1 MEKRKAYYITTPIYY
16 VNDVPHIGHA
26 YTTIAA
32 DTMARYKRSRGF
44 NVLFGT
50 GTDEHGQKIAKS
62 AEKMGVKPLELANQV
77 VLKFKNLWPILN
89 IKPDDFVRTTEKR
102 HEQVVKKLFN
112 RLYEKGDIYKGEYE
126 GWYCVA
132 CEAFWP
138 ESQVEENKCPDCGRP
153 VEKFKEE
160 SYFFKM
166 SKYQDRLLQHIKDH
180 PDCIKPE
187 SRKNEIIRFI
197 ERGLRD
203 QSVTRTRASLDW
215 GIDVP
220 FDSEHVIY
228 VWFDALINYL
238 TVAGY
243 SIDDEKFNFYW
254 PEAVHLIG
262 KDILRFHTIIWF
274 TMLMA
279 ADIAPPKMVFSHGWW
294 TMEGEKMSKSKGNVV
309 DPYQITE
316 EFDADAFRYFL
327 LRELCF
333 GQDGNF
339 SKKLLIQRIN
349 YDLAND
355 LGNLLSRTVAMTK
368 IFCDRKIPEPLGKDE
383 KYDLELR
390 ELAKDMVEQFIQE
403 MDQMSFNVA
412 LENIWTLVRRTN
424 KYIDQTEPWILGRD
438 ESKKERLNKVI
449 FHLAQ
454 SLQIISV
461 LLYPFMPATAL
472 KIWKQLGIEEAIEN
486 MLIPE
491 DTKWGT
497 LKSGTIVNPGENLF
511 PRIDDKKK
519 DTQENVRKEKTAKKE
534 KVEAE
539 CKEQKNETISIEEFK
554 KLDLR
559 VGKVLAAEDVP
570 GADKLLKITVDF
582 NSEKRTLVAGI
593 KQHYTPEE
601 LIDKNIVVVFN
612 LEPAKIRGIQS
623 QGMLL
628 AASDKEQVVLLT
640 TDKKIDAGSKI
651 R

>member
-1 MEKRKAYYITTPIYY
+1 
-16 VNDVPHIGHA
+16 
-26 YTTIAA
+26 
-32 DTMARYKRSRGF
+32 
-44 NVLFGT
+44 
-50 GTDEHGQKIAKS
+50 
-62 AEKMGVKPLELANQV
+62 
-77 VLKFKNLWPILN
+77 
-89 IKPDDFVRTTEKR
+89 
-102 HEQVVKKLFN
+102 
-112 RLYEKGDIYKGEYE
+112 
-126 GWYCVA
+126 
-132 CEAFWP
+132 
-138 ESQVEENKCPDCGRP
+138 
-153 VEKFKEE
+153 
-160 SYFFKM
+160 
-166 SKYQDRLLQHIKDH
+166 
-180 PDCIKPE
+180 
-187 SRKNEIIRFI
+187 
-197 ERGLRD
+197 
-203 QSVTRTRASLDW
+203 
-215 GIDVP
+215 
-220 FDSEHVIY
+220 
-228 VWFDALINYL
+228 
-238 TVAGY
+238 
-243 SIDDEKFNFYW
+243 
-254 PEAVHLIG
+254 
-262 KDILRFHTIIWF
+262 
-274 TMLMA
+274 
-279 ADIAPPKMVFSHGWW
+279 
-294 TMEGEKMSKSKGNVV
+294 
-309 DPYQITE
+309 
-316 EFDADAFRYFL
+316 
-327 LRELCF
+327 
-333 GQDGNF
+333 
-339 SKKLLIQRIN
+339 
-349 YDLAND
+349 
-355 LGNLLSRTVAMTK
+355 
-368 IFCDRKIPEPLGKDE
+368 
-383 KYDLELR
+383 
-390 ELAKDMVEQFIQE
+390 
-403 MDQMSFNVA
+403 MSFNVA

-628 AASDKEQVVLLT
+628 AASDKEKVVLLT
-640 TDKKIDAGSKI
+640 TEKKIDAGSKI

>member
-32 DTMARYKRSRGF
+32 DTMARYKRLRGF
-44 NVLFGT
+44 DVLFAT

-62 AEKMGVKPLELANQV
+62 AEKIGIKPLELANQV
-77 VLKFKNLWPILN
+77 VAKFKNLWPKLN
-89 IKPDDFVRTTEKR
+89 IKPDDFIRTTEKR
-102 HEQVVKKLFN
+102 HEQVVQKLFN
-112 RLYEKGDIYKGEYE
+112 RLYKKGDIYKGEYE
-126 GWYCVA
+126 GWYCVT

-138 ESQVEENKCPDCGRP
+138 ESQVEGEKCPDCGRP

-166 SKYQDRLLQHIKDH
+166 SKYQDRLLQHIKAH
-180 PDCIKPE
+180 PECIKPE

-197 ERGLRD
+197 ERGLKD

-243 SIDDEKFNFYW
+243 GIDEEKFNIYW

-309 DPYQITE
+309 DPYQVTD
-316 EFDADAFRYFL
+316 EFEADAFRYFL

-339 SKKLLIQRIN
+339 SRKLLIQRIN

-368 IFCDRKIPEPLGKDE
+368 IFCESKIPESLGKDE
-383 KYDLELR
+383 EYDIELR
-390 ELAKDMVEQFIQE
+390 KLAEDMVVQFMQA
-403 MDQMSFNVA
+403 MDEMSFNVA

-424 KYIDQTEPWILGRD
+424 KYIDETEPWILGRD

-454 SLQIISV
+454 SLQIISI
-461 LLYPFMPATAL
+461 LLFPFMPATAL
-472 KIWKQLGIEEAIEN
+472 KIWQQLGIEENIEN

-491 DTKWGT
+491 NTKWGT
-497 LKSGTIVNPGENLF
+497 LKPGTMVNPGENLF
-511 PRIDDKKK
+511 PRIDDKKT
-519 DTQENVRKEKTAKKE
+519 DRQEKNKNEKTDKKDKTE
-534 KVEAE
+534 DK
-539 CKEQKNETISIEEFK
+539 CKKQETKTISIEDFK

-559 VGKVLAAEDVP
+559 VGKVLSAEDVP

-582 NSEKRTLVAGI
+582 NIEKRTLVAGI

-601 LIDKNIVVVFN
+601 LINKNIVVVFN
-612 LEPAKIRGIQS
+612 LEPATIRGIPS

-628 AASDKEQVVLLT
+628 AASDSKKVVLLT
-640 TDKKIDAGSKI
+640 TEKDIDAGSKI